1 MKFQKFFIPVIIVI
15 AIFAFISLD
24 GFYTVGEQEQAV
36 ITMFGNIVRTDTAG
50 LYFKIPFLQQ
60 VQIVDITTHGTSIGY
75 ETDKTF
81 RNVVKED
88 ESVMITSDFNFVNI
102 DFYLEYKVS
111 DPVAYLYNSEAP
123 ESILRN
129 MLLSCIRGTVADYPV
144 DEVITTGKN
153 QIQVSVREKLT
164 EMLRESNIG
173 LQCVNLTVQ
182 DAEPPTEKII
192 QAFKEVE
199 TARQA
204 RETVINSA
212 KKYRS
217 EQIPKAEAE
226 YAALFKFGKIISV
239 TDNPGI
245 KYKTPGI
252 HTVRYISKKLHLYDI
267 PRSGVI
273 TKDKKSM
280 IADNYV
286 TWKVIDPVKYI
297 QTLNAIEARARERIE
312 AAVYNAIKNVISSMT
327 QDEVIEARGGKLSTK
342 IAEDS
347 NSDIGIYGIAIIQT
361 EVKALD
367 LPNDNKSA
375 VYERMISERQN
386 IAASYTAEGN
396 SEAQKIRNS
405 TDREVAIKIAEA
417 KQSADVLIAE
427 GEAQYMKILQSA
439 YDTPEK
445 SEFYNFLRSL
455 DALKK
460 SFTGKGEKIIILD
473 KNSEIGKLIYGFR
486 E

>member
-1 MKFQKFFIPVIIVI
+1 MDFVYNKSQRFFILFVIVI
-15 AIFAFISLD
+15 AFAVLTFLD

-50 LYFKIPFLQQ
+50 LYFKIPYLQR
-60 VQIVDITTHGTSIGY
+60 VQIVDMTTHGTGIGY
-75 ETDKTF
+75 ETDKSF
-81 RNVVKED
+81 RNVAKED

-111 DPVAYLYNSEAP
+111 DPVAYLYNSESP
-123 ESILRN
+123 ELILRN

-226 YAALFKFGKIISV
+226 ADKIIQEAEA
-239 TDNPGI
+239 I
-245 KYKTPGI
+245 KSARIAEATGQTARFNNMYEEYKTYP
-252 HTVRYISKKLHLYDI
+252 L
-267 PRSGVI
+267 I
-273 TKDKKSM
+273 TKQRLFYETIEEILPNS
-280 IADNYV
+280 
-286 TWKVIDPVKYI
+286 KVIITD
-297 QTLNAIEARARERIE
+297 
-312 AAVYNAIKNVISSMT
+312 
-327 QDEVIEARGGKLSTK
+327 
-342 IAEDS
+342 
-347 NSDIGIYGIAIIQT
+347 
-361 EVKALD
+361 
-367 LPNDNKSA
+367 
-375 VYERMISERQN
+375 
-386 IAASYTAEGN
+386 GN
-396 SEAQKIRNS
+396 SEK
-405 TDREVAIKIAEA
+405 
-417 KQSADVLIAE
+417 L
-427 GEAQYMKILQSA
+427 M
-439 YDTPEK
+439 P
-445 SEFYNFLRSL
+445 
-455 DALKK
+455 
-460 SFTGKGEKIIILD
+460 LD
-473 KNSEIGKLIYGFR
+473 KF
-486 E
+486 